1 MRARGEMYGSYIY
14 KILKQVH
21 PGCGATKKTMV
32 IMENLVAD
40 IFERIAREA
49 AKLAR
54 KNGKM
59 TIGAREIQTA
69 VRLIFPGSLGKHATV
84 EGTKALSKYIS

>member
-1 MRARGEMYGSYIY
+1 MVYASYIY
-14 KILKQVH
+14 KVLKQVH
-21 PGCGATKKTMV
+21 PDCGATAKTMV

-54 KNGKM
+54 KSNKM

-69 VRLIFPGSLGKHATV
+69 VRLIFPGSLAKHATV
-84 EGTKALSKYIS
+84 EGTKAVSKYIS